1 MTLLL
6 ECVIL
11 YSEVKKLKKRGNYM
25 SKKEEEFHND
35 FFEYL
40 MALNSIDSDA
50 DFLAQ
55 VEPLAPPLEEGFWDN
70 LKKEEEKKESRVFLD
85 SSGLTI
91 SKSKPSTHNRVE
103 ELEQKVQELEQ
114 KMEYFEDYVHL
125 VMRGPKG
132 DKGADGVDGV
142 GFDLTEEDIKNAVR
156 DGVFE
161 GIKELLSEKI

>member
-1 MTLLL
+1 
-6 ECVIL
+6 
-11 YSEVKKLKKRGNYM
+11 M

-55 VEPLAPPLEEGFWDN
+55 VEPLNPPLEEGFWDN

-91 SKSKPSTHNRVE
+91 SKNKPSTHNRVE
-103 ELEQKVQELEQ
+103 ELEQKVQELENH
-114 KMEYFEDYVHL
+114 VHL

-132 DKGADGVDGV
+132 DKGADGVDGAD
-142 GFDLTEEDIKNAVR
+142 FDLAEEDIKNAVKE
-156 DGVFE
+156 GVIE
-161 GIKELLSEKI
+161 GLKELLSEKI

>member
-1 MTLLL
+1 
-6 ECVIL
+6 
-11 YSEVKKLKKRGNYM
+11 M

-55 VEPLAPPLEEGFWDN
+55 VEPLDPPLEEGFWDN
-70 LKKEEEKKESRVFLD
+70 LKKEKEKKESRVFLD

-91 SKSKPSTHNRVE
+91 SNGKPSIYNRVE
-103 ELEQKVQELEQ
+103 ELGQKVQELENH
-114 KMEYFEDYVHL
+114 VHL

-132 DKGADGVDGV
+132 DKGRDGADGAS
-142 GFDLTEEDIKNAVR
+142 FDLTEEDIKNAVKE
-156 DGVFE
+156 GVIE
-161 GIKELLSEKI
+161 GMKELLSEKI

>member
-1 MTLLL
+1 
-6 ECVIL
+6 
-11 YSEVKKLKKRGNYM
+11 M

-55 VEPLAPPLEEGFWDN
+55 VEPLDPPLEDGFWDN

-91 SKSKPSTHNRVE
+91 SKNKPSKHNRVE
-103 ELEQKVQELEQ
+103 ELEQKVQELEN
-114 KMEYFEDYVHL
+114 YVHL

-132 DKGADGVDGV
+132 DRGADGT
-142 GFDLTEEDIKNAVR
+142 GFDLTEEDIKNAVKE
-156 DGVFE
+156 GVIE
-161 GIKELLSEKI
+161 GMKEFLSEKI

>member
-1 MTLLL
+1 
-6 ECVIL
+6 
-11 YSEVKKLKKRGNYM
+11 M

-55 VEPLAPPLEEGFWDN
+55 VEPLDTPLEDGFWDD

-91 SKSKPSTHNRVE
+91 SKNKPSTQSRFE
-103 ELEQKVQELEQ
+103 DLEQKVQELE
-114 KMEYFEDYVHL
+114 DYVHL
-125 VMRGPKG
+125 LMRGPKG
-132 DKGADGVDGV
+132 DKGEDGADGAD
-142 GFDLTEEDIKNAVR
+142 FDLTEEDIKNAVKE
-156 DGVFE
+156 GVIE
-161 GIKELLSEKI
+161 GLKELFSEKI

>member
-1 MTLLL
+1 
-6 ECVIL
+6 
-11 YSEVKKLKKRGNYM
+11 M

-40 MALNSIDSDA
+40 MALSAIDSDA

-70 LKKEEEKKESRVFLD
+70 LKKKEEKKESRVFLD

-91 SKSKPSTHNRVE
+91 SNGKPSKHNKVEEHKVE
-103 ELEQKVQELEQ
+103 ELERKMQELEN
-114 KMEYFEDYVHL
+114 YVHL

-132 DKGADGVDGV
+132 DKGTDGVDGA
-142 GFDLTEEDIKNAVR
+142 GFDLTEEDIKNAVKE
-156 DGVFE
+156 GVIE
-161 GIKELLSEKI
+161 GMKELLSEEI